1 MNNKIIE
8 CKNIDF
14 LYQDRPV
21 INSLDLEIERGNYT
35 AIIGPNGS
43 GKTTL
48 LKLLCGILKP
58 DKGEIFIKGEKINSY
73 HRKELAKILTYVPQ
87 ETSIN
92 FPYTVG
98 EIVLMGRTPYI
109 SPFETESKEDIQKVE
124 EAMNSAEI
132 WNLKDRYYDQLS
144 SGEKQRVVLASALAQ
159 EPEIL
164 LLDEPTSNMD
174 PKYRKIFLS
183 ILRKL
188 SDKTII
194 FVSHNLNL
202 TFNSFENIIIVNK
215 GKIEYSGEKSGL
227 LTNGILSRVFE
238 TEFLI
243 EQKNGKILISPDYE
257 K

>member
-1 MNNKIIE
+1 MNDKIIE
-8 CKNIDF
+8 CRKIDF

-21 INSLDLEIERGNYT
+21 INSLDLEIEGGSYT
-35 AIIGPNGS
+35 AVIGPNGS

-58 DKGEIFIKGEKINSY
+58 DNGDIFVKGKNIEKF
-73 HRKELAKILTYVPQ
+73 HRKDLAKILTYVPQ

-124 EAMNSAEI
+124 EAMKNAEI
-132 WNLKDRYYDQLS
+132 WHLRDRYYDQLS

-174 PKYRKIFLS
+174 PKYRKIFLN

-188 SDKTII
+188 TDKTII

-202 TFNSFENIIIVNK
+202 TFNSFENIIIINK
-215 GKIEYSGEKSGL
+215 GKIAYSGGKSGL
-227 LTNGILSRVFE
+227 LSNGILSNVFE
-238 TEFLI
+238 TDFLI
-243 EQKNGKILISPDYE
+243 EKRNGKILISPDYE